1 MLVNVCGWEG
11 AILLQVLHK
20 SRVASMSAD
29 SPGQWTMPRALFFIE
44 TTPWCPPWSSWS
56 TLFRR
61 GRGMTILSLD
71 MITPSLLYSE
81 WRSPKNWAVAVQ
93 QRRGDHVQRQ
103 NRHATPTPEKSAST
117 TPWRAPGCCLDEKQS
132 PRHSP
137 LARTVHRHRRHTR
150 LMRHLQQD
158 CALPTPNVHQ
168 QLSLPFHAV

>member
-1 MLVNVCGWEG
+1 MFSPQLEWSATICSNGVDGEVELLVNVCGWEG

-81 WRSPKNWAVAVQ
+81 RRSPKNWAVALSF
-93 QRRGDHVQRQ
+93 RDHAGKEVC
-103 NRHATPTPEKSAST
+103 T
-117 TPWRAPGCCLDEKQS
+117 
-132 PRHSP
+132 
-137 LARTVHRHRRHTR
+137 ARTRR
-150 LMRHLQQD
+150 
-158 CALPTPNVHQ
+158 
-168 QLSLPFHAV
+168 